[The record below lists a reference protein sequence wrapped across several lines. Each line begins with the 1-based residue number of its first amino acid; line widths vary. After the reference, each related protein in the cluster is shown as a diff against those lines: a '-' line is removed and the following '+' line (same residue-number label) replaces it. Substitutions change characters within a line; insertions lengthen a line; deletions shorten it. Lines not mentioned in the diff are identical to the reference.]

1 MAFTE
6 FSPLDE
12 KSSIEYIKAVPSLY
26 SKFGNDLKAKEARDG
41 NLNFVYIVVNHCRI
55 FSHQV
60 SLFPF
65 QNLFFFFF
73 DK

>member
-12 KSSIEYIKAVPSLY
+12 KSSIEYIKAMPSLY

-41 NLNFVYIVVNHCRI
+41 NDLKALGLRLERALGLNIGQIEGWVCVWA
-55 FSHQV
+55 
-60 SLFPF
+60 
-65 QNLFFFFF
+65 
-73 DK
+73 